1 MKKYLIITFIL
12 SAALLITQFVLAQE
26 NLAQKLSGRIL
37 LQVQSSGKAWYINPA
52 DQKKYYLGRPNDAFD
67 LMRNLSIGITNE
79 NLSKIPIGIIKG
91 TKSPIGDLVPYAPDD
106 DDNDGLTN
114 SLENAI
120 GTNPQN
126 SDSDNDGYSDKQ
138 EIENN
143 YNPIDNGKLNIDE
156 NFTKANLGK
165 IFLQTEKQGQAWYI
179 NPVDGKKYFLG
190 RPADAFIIMKKL
202 SLGITNENI
211 NKITTGYYS
220 APTPPT
226 PPAPPTCINCQN
238 SSADQIFTAAA
249 SAIRSGNK
257 TTALSYF
264 TPEMQKAVEYT
275 MDFLDQEGKFILGNI
290 MSGAKLSSSTNDE
303 KIYSTEVYFSL
314 GGYKVPIHFHVKK
327 QEDETWK
334 LTNL

>member
-1 MKKYLIITFIL
+1 MKKILITIIIPFTAIL
-12 SAALLITQFVLAQE
+12 FTQFVLAQE
-26 NLAQKLSGRIL
+26 NLAQKLSGSIL
-37 LQVQSSGKAWYINPA
+37 LQVQSSGEAWYINPV
-52 DQKKYYLGRPNDAFD
+52 DQKKYYLGRPKNAFD
-67 LMRNLSIGITNE
+67 LMRNLSIGITDK
-79 NLSKIPIGIIKG
+79 NLSKIPIGIIE
-91 TKSPIGDLVPYAPDD
+91 YNNQD
-106 DDNDGLTN
+106 DDNDGLFNGLEN
-114 SLENAI
+114 SL
-120 GTNPQN
+120 GTDPQN
-126 SDSDNDGYSDKQ
+126 SDSDNDGYDDKT
-138 EIENN
+138 EVANN
-143 YNPIDNGKLNIDE
+143 YNPLGAGKLNIDE
-156 NFTKANLGK
+156 NFTRANLGK
-165 IFLQTEKQGQAWYI
+165 IFLQTEKAGQAWYI
-179 NPVDGKKYFLG
+179 NPVDGKRYFLG
-190 RPADAFIIMKKL
+190 RPADAFIIMKNL

-220 APTPPT
+220 APAPPT
-226 PPAPPTCINCQN
+226 PPAPPTCANCQN

-264 TPEMQKAVEYT
+264 TLEMQKAVEYT

-327 QEDETWK
+327 QDDGTWL

>member
-1 MKKYLIITFIL
+1 MKKDLIITFIL

-126 SDSDNDGYSDKQ
+126 SDSDNDGYDDKT
-138 EIENN
+138 EIANN
-143 YNPIDNGKLNIDE
+143 YNPLGAGKLNIDE
-156 NFTKANLGK
+156 NFIRANLGK
-165 IFLQTEKQGQAWYI
+165 IFLQTEQNGQAWYI
-179 NPVDGKKYFLG
+179 NPTNKKRYYLGK
-190 RPADAFIIMKKL
+190 PVDAFAIMKNL
-202 SLGITNENI
+202 SLGITNENL

-220 APTPPT
+220 APTPP
-226 PPAPPTCINCQN
+226 APTTCTSCQSKN
-238 SSADQIFTAAA
+238 PDQIFAAA
-249 SAIRSGNK
+249 AGAIRSGNK

-275 MDFLDQEGKFILGNI
+275 MDFLDAEGKLILGNI

-303 KIYSTEVYFSL
+303 KTYFTEVYFSL
-314 GGYKVPIHFHVKK
+314 GGYKVPIHFYVKK
-327 QEDETWK
+327 QGDGSWK